1 MCILSRIKVRKNI
14 ARIIHRL
21 LNSSNSAAVLTLVL
35 DPELKATKPTRESCL
50 ERAIKSLNGPQV
62 DGSRTRKVEKENIL
76 LSGVDLESLN
86 TDNLQQNVEDRIK
99 SFKAGETRTK
109 NIVNNTIR
117 YILVFKNLGNAAAT
131 FDPTKA
137 SRIVANGMFGILE
150 VSKKPSYI

>member
-1 MCILSRIKVRKNI
+1 M
-14 ARIIHRL
+14 
-21 LNSSNSAAVLTLVL
+21 
-35 DPELKATKPTRESCL
+35 
-50 ERAIKSLNGPQV
+50 
-62 DGSRTRKVEKENIL
+62 
-76 LSGVDLESLN
+76 DLESLN
-86 TDNLQQNVEDRIK
+86 TDNLQQNVEDLIK
-99 SFKAGETRTK
+99 SFQAGETRTK